1 MKIKTYEHFN
11 RLFVDIPAL
20 GVCRSSVEQAFE
32 ILKACYDKGGKLLVC
47 GNGGSAADSEHIVG
61 ELMKGFLLKRR
72 LKEDSKKAL
81 INNFG
86 EEGRYIADRLQGALP
101 AISLVGQSALN
112 TAFINDVDSKLMYAQ
127 QVYGYGKK
135 EDVVIGISTSGN
147 SENIINAFRVAK
159 TFGIKTIGMTGSSG
173 GKMKD
178 LCDITICVPSKDT
191 YKIQEYHLPVYHAL
205 CAMLE
210 SEFFDDIT

>member
-1 MKIKTYEHFN
+1 MKIKSYEYFN
-11 RLFVDIPAL
+11 RLFVDIPAISI
-20 GVCRSSVEQAFE
+20 CRSSIEQAFE
-32 ILKACYDKGGKLLVC
+32 ILKACYNKGGKLLVC

-61 ELMKGFLLKRR
+61 ELMKGFLLKRQI
-72 LKEDSKKAL
+72 KEEHKEVL

-86 EEGRYIADRLQGALP
+86 EEGRYIAERLQGALP
-101 AISLVGQSALN
+101 AISLVSQSALN

-127 QVYGYGKK
+127 QVYGYGNRG
-135 EDVVIGISTSGN
+135 DVLIGISTSGN
-147 SENIINAFRVAK
+147 SENVINAFRVAK

-178 LCDITICVPSKDT
+178 LSDITICVPSKDT
-191 YKIQEYHLPVYHAL
+191 YKIQEYHMPIYHAL

-210 SEFFDDIT
+210 SEFFDE